1 MEQPVAFLVGRMNP
15 PTPGHIALIK
25 EMLSFARTIGAIPR
39 AYITSTHNSSKMTV
53 TQKKQMIYGL
63 AKEKADA
70 SSERPYVKHK
80 NYENPL
86 TPDAKKF
93 FIQTMLLNH
102 LDMSFEE
109 SDPIIV
115 IDKECNGLFKAIGCA
130 KQLQEDPDK
139 IYFVM
144 GKELDAGERE
154 SRESFCINKSSG
166 TIIAQ
171 DEYGSKLRC
180 HFLERTE
187 DEGVAG
193 LSGSK
198 VRLLAANNNLNEL
211 YKVYNGYLS
220 QQQVNELVNEIRR
233 GLNMSDSIEE
243 PNSTNMSNKTSKTK
257 RITSSISESSRV
269 SKRTRRSDVSG
280 GKRKRYSRKHGKHG
294 RLFRKNSK
302 ATSKSKSK
310 HNKTRRNKHHKNR
323 K

>member
-25 EMLSFARTIGAIPR
+25 EMLSYAQSIGAIPR
-39 AYITSTHNSSKMTV
+39 AYITSTHNAAKMTA
-53 TQKKQMIYGL
+53 TQKKQPIYGL
-63 AKEKADA
+63 AQEKEDA
-70 SSERPYVKHK
+70 SSDRPYVKHK

-102 LDMSFEE
+102 LDMPFEE

-115 IDKECNGLFKAIGCA
+115 VNKECNGLFKAIGCV

-144 GKELDAGERE
+144 GRELDAGERE

-166 TIIAQ
+166 SIIAQ

-180 HFLERTE
+180 HFLERTQ
-187 DEGVAG
+187 DEGVSG

-198 VRLLAANNNLNEL
+198 VRLLSAENKLNKLYEVYNSYLNE
-211 YKVYNGYLS
+211 
-220 QQQVNELVNEIRR
+220 QQVEALVREIRL
-233 GLNMSDSIEE
+233 GLNINDSTEQLQE
-243 PNSTNMSNKTSKTK
+243 TVSRPKTSRTK
-257 RITSSISESSRV
+257 RLRSPTIGM
-269 SKRTRRSDVSG
+269 TRNTRQTVAKG
-280 GKRKRYSRKHGKHG
+280 GKRRSRKHNRRQRKG
-294 RLFRKNSK
+294 RKRTTK
-302 ATSKSKSK
+302 
-310 HNKTRRNKHHKNR
+310 RNR